1 MATRIHHSAERQL
14 DALVASALAAGT
26 PDVVAQDARS
36 VTARRFAAAV
46 ERTRVDAARM
56 EAYFW
61 GVVRRRALSGQAPS
75 IARLIVA
82 ASLASELREAG
93 HAPEAIARALI

>member
-1 MATRIHHSAERQL
+1 MSHRIHRSTEHQL
-14 DALVASALAAGT
+14 DTLVASALAAGT
-26 PDVVAQDARS
+26 PEVVAQDARS
-36 VTARRFAAAV
+36 ITARRFSAAV

-61 GVVRRRALSGQAPS
+61 GVVRRRALSGQAPA
-75 IARLIVA
+75 IARIMIA

-93 HAPEAIARALI
+93 HTPEAVARALT

>member
-1 MATRIHHSAERQL
+1 MATRIHHSTARQL

-26 PDVVAQDARS
+26 PDLVAEDARS
-36 VTARRFAAAV
+36 VTARRFCAAV
-46 ERTRVDAARM
+46 ARTRVDAARM

-93 HAPEAIARALI
+93 HAPDAIARALT